1 MFEQDS
7 KTYRR
12 KKPHKPIRPKTAP
25 NKVTRDKVIVIEDT
39 AAERRVIYGS
49 TEDLILK
56 ELELIKENQRKTN
69 IDLFHIKLDL
79 FKIMEMIND

>member
-1 MFEQDS
+1 
-7 KTYRR
+7 
-12 KKPHKPIRPKTAP
+12 
-25 NKVTRDKVIVIEDT
+25 VTRDKVIVIEDT